1 MDIKDFVKESLM
13 QIAESINEANIELKD
28 KGTYIPSGGIVG
40 EGVLFSVIKGPE
52 TRHFIKVEF
61 DLAVTLSQEQDSS
74 GGGGLSIA
82 SLANVGIKR
91 EDKEGKEEI
100 SRIKFIIPM
109 ALPEKIL

>member
-13 QIAESINEANIELKD
+13 QIADSINEVNMELKE
-28 KGTYIPSGGIVG
+28 KGTYIPSGDIVG
-40 EGVLFSVIKGPE
+40 EGVLFSVIKDSK

-61 DLAVTLSQEQDSS
+61 DLAVTVSQEHGSS

-82 SLANVGIKR
+82 SLANVGIKG

-100 SRIKFIIPM
+100 SRIKFMIPI
-109 ALPEKIL
+109 ALPEKKQ